1 MNKQKDRYTPFKG
14 AYRMPVDEFCNK
26 YGLSL
31 KVIMHRMNVLYW
43 EDFDSLV
50 IPENLGDTSAD
61 KIRRVLTLSE
71 EGWNKPEI
79 KKRVGVPEKVIDNI
93 LLMDDYMKDVF
104 TQKMKNYFFLDP
116 KKIDISKIFKEVDIK
131 ERVKD

>member
-14 AYRMPVDEFCNK
+14 AYRMPVNEFCDK
-26 YGLSL
+26 YGISLSC
-31 KVIMHRMNVLYW
+31 IMHRMNVLYW

-61 KIRRVLTLSE
+61 RIRRVLMLNND
-71 EGWNKPEI
+71 GWNKEEI
-79 KKRVGVPEKVIDNI
+79 KKRVNLSNKTIDHI
-93 LLMDDYMKDVF
+93 LEMDDYLKSIFLNMD
-104 TQKMKNYFFLDP
+104 NYFFLNP
-116 KKIDISKIFKEVDIK
+116 KKIDISKIFKEVNIK